1 MTSIMSELRPLLVT
15 LPITVRTYDID
26 FAHIVHNAVYIR
38 WLEDLRQ
45 QIMAEHYSMEQAL
58 ADGRT
63 PILTHTDIH
72 YKWPTRFGDEVVG
85 RMWISRLSRTKWEV
99 QAEIVANGQVTAVA
113 TQNGYFA
120 DLNTLRPIRIPE
132 LLRVKWL
139 SALE

>member
-1 MTSIMSELRPLLVT
+1 MSETRPLLII
-15 LPITVRTYDID
+15 LPITVKTYDID

-45 QIMAEHYSMEQAL
+45 QLVAEHYPMEQAL

-85 RMWISRLSRTKWEV
+85 QMWISQLSRTKWEV
-99 QAEIVANGQVTAVA
+99 QAEIVANGLVAVTAR
-113 TQNGYFA
+113 QNGYFA
-120 DLNTLRPIRIPE
+120 DLSTLRPVRIPE
-132 LLRVKWL
+132 LLREKWMVDVQ
-139 SALE
+139 AVVQ

>member
-1 MTSIMSELRPLLVT
+1 MSESRPLLIT
-15 LPITVRTYDID
+15 LPITVKTYDID

-45 QIMAEHYSMEQAL
+45 QLVAAHYPMEQAL

-72 YKWPTRFGDEVVG
+72 YHWPTRFGDAVVG
-85 RMWISRLSRTKWEV
+85 QMWISRLSRTKWEV
-99 QAEIVANGQVTAVA
+99 QAEIVANGVVAAAA

-120 DLNTLRPIRIPE
+120 DLVTLRPVRIPE
-132 LLRVKWL
+132 LLREKWM